1 MLDTANV
8 VALDATIIE
17 KSELR
22 YTPAGIAVFE
32 AVMHYQGEVYEAG
45 AQRKLEFDI
54 KVLAFADTALRINEV
69 KVGQFVNTRGFIAP
83 RSMRNNRLTMHI
95 TEFNI

>member
-1 MLDTANV
+1 MPSSINTI
-8 VALDATIIE
+8 ALDATIVE

-22 YTPAGIAVFE
+22 YTPAGVAVFE

-45 AQRKLEFDI
+45 AQRRLEFDI
-54 KVLAFADTALRINEV
+54 KALAFADTALRLNEIE
-69 KVGQFVNTRGFIAP
+69 VGQFVKTRGFIAP
-83 RSMRNNRLTMHI
+83 RSMRNSRLTVHI